1 PATRHTRPGRDP
13 RVRRSPAALAAALLL
28 LCALAPQ
35 RSRAE
40 ELYVI
45 EQLVVSL
52 NNAPD
57 ATGERIGS
65 LKSGD
70 TVEMIERVGD
80 QAHVRTASG
89 REGWVRAS
97 YLTAEEPLRARLA
110 ERTAEVARLK
120 EDLGRLAAQ
129 LEAARTSASPASGAQ
144 PARTA
149 ANAAVAAEPPEE
161 AVRAPR
167 GGLFGNKGPDERGRR
182 VWPWALGS
190 ALVALIVGFALGA
203 LVLDRHIRRKYG
215 GLRIY

>member
-1 PATRHTRPGRDP
+1 M
-13 RVRRSPAALAAALLL
+13 RRSPAALAAALLL

-70 TVEMIERVGD
+70 KVEVIERSGD

-110 ERTAEVARLK
+110 EHTAEVARLK

-167 GGLFGNKGPDERGRR
+167 GGLFGKGPDERGRR